1 MEQTQ
6 SGNEEQ
12 AKMWNGAGGRTWVE
26 SQALLDAVLQ
36 PIEDRLVELVAAA
49 RPGHVLDVGC
59 GTGST
64 TLSIARA
71 LAPNGTVAGIDISE
85 PMIAAA
91 RERAQREGLS
101 AEFILGDAQAYG
113 YERQSFDMI
122 ASRFGIM
129 FFADP
134 VAAFANLR
142 RAAAEGAELC
152 LFAWRSPDENPF
164 MTTAERAAAPLLP
177 ELPKRQPN
185 APGQFGF
192 GDANHV
198 RRILEG
204 SLWKGIEIQPV
215 DFACAMPADR
225 LLDYVSKL
233 GFVGRA
239 LDEADDELKARV
251 LDAVLPAFATYRS
264 GEDIRFIAACWQ
276 VTARAPSEAA
286 E

>member
-101 AEFILGDAQAYG
+101 AESSSATLRPMALNG
-113 YERQSFDMI
+113 
-122 ASRFGIM
+122 SR
-129 FFADP
+129 
-134 VAAFANLR
+134 
-142 RAAAEGAELC
+142 
-152 LFAWRSPDENPF
+152 S
-164 MTTAERAAAPLLP
+164 T
-177 ELPKRQPN
+177 
-185 APGQFGF
+185 
-192 GDANHV
+192 
-198 RRILEG
+198 
-204 SLWKGIEIQPV
+204 
-215 DFACAMPADR
+215 
-225 LLDYVSKL
+225 
-233 GFVGRA
+233 
-239 LDEADDELKARV
+239 
-251 LDAVLPAFATYRS
+251 
-264 GEDIRFIAACWQ
+264 
-276 VTARAPSEAA
+276 
-286 E
+286 